1 MQCKVFMNSVPSFR
15 RLLCNLPEFYQIQ
28 LRSRRRGRPDIP
40 IYGHWNWDI
49 STVYRILFRFRPG
62 RRGTA
67 GAVKS
72 GASRPSGA
80 KQPKHPKGISE
91 NMNSFYKPFLVY
103 WTMSRFPPRDCRG
116 RNRTNR
122 RKRHEE
128 KYSSP
133 RQPLRIQGNASAP
146 AVDPPPGLQHEL
158 AVFVGSLTPLMILCA
173 ICGVRLPSAF
183 FPPAT
188 KWARVFP
195 EDVLLLGDKRVCCET
210 GKDVE
215 KWSLLSCWL
224 FFWPA
229 SF

>member
-1 MQCKVFMNSVPSFR
+1 MKKNTAVRASPCEFKGM
-15 RLLCNLPEFYQIQ
+15 LPLQQ
-28 LRSRRRGRPDIP
+28 LI
-40 IYGHWNWDI
+40 
-49 STVYRILFRFRPG
+49 
-62 RRGTA
+62 
-67 GAVKS
+67 
-72 GASRPSGA
+72 
-80 KQPKHPKGISE
+80 
-91 NMNSFYKPFLVY
+91 
-103 WTMSRFPPRDCRG
+103 
-116 RNRTNR
+116 
-122 RKRHEE
+122 
-128 KYSSP
+128 
-133 RQPLRIQGNASAP
+133 
-146 AVDPPPGLQHEL
+146 PPPGLQHEL

-224 FFWPA
+224 FFWAA

>member
-1 MQCKVFMNSVPSFR
+1 MQYKVFMNSVSSFR

-28 LRSRRRGRPDIP
+28 LRSRRRGRPGTP

-72 GASRPSGA
+72 GASRPPGA
-80 KQPKHPKGISE
+80 KHPKYTKEISE

-103 WTMSRFPPRDCRG
+103 WTMSRFPPRDCRS

-128 KYSSP
+128 KYSRP

-146 AVDPPPGLQHEL
+146 AVDPPPG
-158 AVFVGSLTPLMILCA
+158 TPA
-173 ICGVRLPSAF
+173 RTGRVRGQPDAADDPLRHLRR
-183 FPPAT
+183 PPPLSI
-188 KWARVFP
+188 FSP
-195 EDVLLLGDKRVCCET
+195 GDKMGAGFPGGRATVRRQAC
-210 GKDVE
+210 
-215 KWSLLSCWL
+215 LL
-224 FFWPA
+224 
-229 SF
+229 